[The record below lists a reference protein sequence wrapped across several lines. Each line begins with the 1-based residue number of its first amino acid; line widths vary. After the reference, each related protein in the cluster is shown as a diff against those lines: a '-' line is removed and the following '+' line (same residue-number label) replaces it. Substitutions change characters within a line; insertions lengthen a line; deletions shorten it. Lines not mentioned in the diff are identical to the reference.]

1 MWSFY
6 LLKMEILRLPSYAK
20 INLGLI
26 ILGKRKDGYHEIESI
41 LQQIDLKD
49 EIELRTKIKP
59 EIYFFCDN
67 QDLPTGNSNSCVLA
81 ANLIKDMVGVEN
93 GVEIFL
99 KKTIPAG
106 AGLGGG
112 SSNAAVVL
120 LGLNR
125 LWNLN
130 LTSQQLQ
137 VLACQ
142 IGSDVPF
149 FILGGTAL
157 AQGRGELLKPFDL
170 QGEITILIVFP
181 AFTISTRWA
190 YSQMNLNL
198 TKRNKNTKLR
208 LINDRNYND
217 FIIHNFVKN
226 NLEDVVFKKYPILG
240 VIKQQLYKNN
250 AIYASMSGSGSA
262 IFGIFRKRSEA
273 LMAKNFYS
281 SQYPTFVTRPIRW
294 GYVEANQAS
303 NQILQNPHSV

>member
-1 MWSFY
+1 MESFY

-26 ILGKRKDGYHEIESI
+26 IFGKRKDGYHEIQSI

-49 EIELRTKIKP
+49 EIELRIKVNP
-59 EIYFFCDN
+59 EIYFHCDN
-67 QDLPTGNSNSCVLA
+67 PEIPTGTSNLCVLA
-81 ANLIKDMVGVEN
+81 ANLIKDMAGVEN

-112 SSNAAVVL
+112 SSNAATVL
-120 LGLNR
+120 LGLNK

-137 VLACQ
+137 TLACQ

-149 FILGGTAL
+149 FIHGGTAL
-157 AQGRGELLKPFDL
+157 AGGRGELLKPFDL

-181 AFTISTRWA
+181 AFIISTKWA

-198 TKRNKNTKLR
+198 TKRNKNTKL
-208 LINDRNYND
+208 IHYNDRNYED
-217 FIIHNFVKN
+217 FIIRNLLKN
-226 NLEDVVFKKYPILG
+226 NLEDVVFKKHPILG

-262 IFGIFRKRSEA
+262 ILGIFQKRSDA
-273 LMAKNFYS
+273 LTVKNFFCN
-281 SQYPTFVTRPIRW
+281 QYPTFVTRPIHW

-303 NQILQNPHSV
+303 NQILQSPHSV